1 MHRRPIIR
9 RPIPRRPTDRL
20 LPALLL
26 ALAALGLQA
35 QAAESRAAGSPDRDG
50 DAAGVEARAESAT
63 QTAPSQAAPSQP
75 APSQAAPKLYSA
87 ADASGEFLAKASREV
102 REAYLVGKLNSA
114 YALRPELNPL
124 DIRVGVDGD
133 TVLLQ
138 GRVDSVVE
146 KDLAAEIAKGMTEV
160 SQVRNELR
168 VAPGDPRGSGGG
180 DEASANAGFAQ
191 AVSDAATTAQVKT
204 RLLASDSTEGMA
216 IDVDTQRSVVTLS
229 GAVDSPAQSEMAETI
244 ARKTDGVI
252 RVVNALQ
259 IHSDKG
265 QVARTP
271 Y

>member
-1 MHRRPIIR
+1 MHR

-26 ALAALGLQA
+26 ALAALGPQA

-50 DAAGVEARAESAT
+50 DAAGVEARAELAT
-63 QTAPSQAAPSQP
+63 QPAPSQAAPSQP
-75 APSQAAPKLYSA
+75 APRLYSA

-138 GRVDSVVE
+138 GRVDSAVE

-168 VAPGDPRGSGGG
+168 VAPGDPRGSGAGN
-180 DEASANAGFAQ
+180 DASANAGFAQ

>member
-26 ALAALGLQA
+26 ALVALGLQA

-50 DAAGVEARAESAT
+50 DAAGVEARAESAM
-63 QTAPSQAAPSQP
+63 QPAPSQAAPSQP
-75 APSQAAPKLYSA
+75 APRLYSA

-168 VAPGDPRGSGGG
+168 VAPGDPRGSGAGN
-180 DEASANAGFAQ
+180 DASANAGFAQ

>member
-26 ALAALGLQA
+26 ALVALGLQA

-50 DAAGVEARAESAT
+50 DAAGVEARAESAM
-63 QTAPSQAAPSQP
+63 QPAPSQAAPSQP
-75 APSQAAPKLYSA
+75 APRLSSA

-168 VAPGDPRGSGGG
+168 VAPGDPRGSGAGN
-180 DEASANAGFAQ
+180 DASANAGFAQ

>member
-1 MHRRPIIR
+1 MHR

-26 ALAALGLQA
+26 ALAALGPQA

-50 DAAGVEARAESAT
+50 DAAGVEARAELAT
-63 QTAPSQAAPSQP
+63 QP
-75 APSQAAPKLYSA
+75 APSQPAPKLYSA
-87 ADASGEFLAKASREV
+87 ANARGEFLAKASREV

-138 GRVDSVVE
+138 GRVDSAVE

-168 VAPGDPRGSGGG
+168 VAPGDPRGG
-180 DEASANAGFAQ
+180 DEASADAGFAQ

>member
-26 ALAALGLQA
+26 ALVALGLQA

-50 DAAGVEARAESAT
+50 DAAGVEARAESAM
-63 QTAPSQAAPSQP
+63 QPAPSQAAPSQP
-75 APSQAAPKLYSA
+75 APRLYSA

-146 KDLAAEIAKGMTEV
+146 KDLAAEIAKGMTQV

-168 VAPGDPRGSGGG
+168 VAPGDPRGSGAGN
-180 DEASANAGFAQ
+180 DASANAGFAQ